1 MTWDRLR
8 QLGVSFISSGDLA
21 PGAGAGDSLAS
32 EQPFNT
38 LFLPQV
44 LPEVT
49 ITSSESASTSVVDSE
64 APLINSTSNTTAS
77 GGAAGG
83 ERGGEQG
90 QLQLPGGHRQPPRS
104 PRMSMTYWI
113 RRLSS
118 ATAAV
123 LDMDLSYRDDDI
135 FMT

>member
-21 PGAGAGDSLAS
+21 PGAGAGDTPAA
-32 EQPFNT
+32 EQPFST

-64 APLINSTSNTTAS
+64 APLINSTSNTTAR
-77 GGAAGG
+77 G

-90 QLQLPGGHRQPPRS
+90 HLQLPGGHRQAARS
-104 PRMSMTYWI
+104 PRMSITYWI

-123 LDMDLSYRDDDI
+123 LDMDMSYRDDDI
-135 FMT
+135 FI

>member
-77 GGAAGG
+77 G

-90 QLQLPGGHRQPPRS
+90 HLQLPGGHRQAARS
-104 PRMSMTYWI
+104 PRMSITYWI

-123 LDMDLSYRDDDI
+123 LDMDMLYRDDDI
-135 FMT
+135 FI

>member
-64 APLINSTSNTTAS
+64 APLINSTSNTTAR
-77 GGAAGG
+77 G

-90 QLQLPGGHRQPPRS
+90 HLQLPGGHRQAARS
-104 PRMSMTYWI
+104 PRMSITYWI

-123 LDMDLSYRDDDI
+123 LDMDMSYRDDDI
-135 FMT
+135 FI